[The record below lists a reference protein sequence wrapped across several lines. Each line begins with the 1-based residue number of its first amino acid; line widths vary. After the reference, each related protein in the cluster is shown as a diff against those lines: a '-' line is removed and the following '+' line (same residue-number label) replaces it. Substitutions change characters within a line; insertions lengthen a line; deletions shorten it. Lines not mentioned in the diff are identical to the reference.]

1 VDEIEALPVLLILR
15 LMVLLMGLVAAAGAD
30 EHGRLAEKTRELGA
44 VQERIK
50 RLQKAVSGL
59 DQQRDGLT
67 GQLAALETEYG
78 RLSDATR
85 EMEAR
90 IRATGQEAEQLK
102 QQRDR
107 IRQRVVDHNQALVGQ
122 VRSAYVLGR
131 QDWLKLLM
139 NQEDAAASGRVL
151 TYYRYVNRARAVQL
165 QSLGRDLDEARGV
178 EDALQARLR
187 GLEDTKVELDRK
199 RLQLDQSK
207 AERETLLAALERER
221 KDKNARLLQLNE
233 DASRLQNL
241 IAALRE
247 VDDATPELDSDDG
260 GASFAPSAATGGKS
274 RLGWP
279 VMGDLRQRFGAPR
292 MSGNWDGV
300 LIAAREGDT
309 VRAVAGGRVAF
320 ADWLRGY
327 GLLTII
333 DHGNGLMSLY
343 AYNQSLQRDVG
354 DWVEAGEVVSR
365 VGSSGG
371 QSEPALYFGLRDKGR
386 PIDPLL
392 WCARNE

>member
-1 VDEIEALPVLLILR
+1 MLLI
-15 LMVLLMGLVAAAGAD
+15 GLVSAASAD
-30 EHGRLAEKTRELGA
+30 ERGRLAEKSRELGA

-50 RLQKAVSGL
+50 RLQKVIGGL
-59 DQQRDGLT
+59 DAQKDGLT

-78 RLSDATR
+78 RLAEAAR
-85 EMEAR
+85 AMEAK
-90 IRATGQEAEQLK
+90 IRNTGQETEQLR
-102 QQRDR
+102 QHRDR

-122 VRSAYVLGR
+122 VRSAYALGR

-139 NQEDAAASGRVL
+139 NQEDAVASGRVL
-151 TYYRYVNRARAVQL
+151 TYYRYINRARAAQL
-165 QSLGRDLDEARGV
+165 QSLGRDLDEARAV
-178 EDALQARLR
+178 EDALQAKMR
-187 GLEDTKVELDRK
+187 GLEDSRAELDRK
-199 RLQLDQSK
+199 RARLDQSK
-207 AERETLLAALERER
+207 TEREALLAALERER
-221 KDKNARLLQLNE
+221 KDKSTRLLQLNE
-233 DASRLQNL
+233 DASRLQSL
-241 IAALRE
+241 IAALPEADAE
-247 VDDATPELDSDDG
+247 VPES
-260 GASFAPSAATGGKS
+260 ASEAEISPSGPAAPAEAKG

-279 VMGDLRQRFGAPR
+279 VAGDLRQRFGAPR
-292 MSGNWDGV
+292 MSGSWDGV

-309 VRAVAGGRVAF
+309 VRAVAAGRVAF

-354 DWVEAGEVVSR
+354 DWVDAGEVVSR

-386 PIDPLL
+386 PIDPLA